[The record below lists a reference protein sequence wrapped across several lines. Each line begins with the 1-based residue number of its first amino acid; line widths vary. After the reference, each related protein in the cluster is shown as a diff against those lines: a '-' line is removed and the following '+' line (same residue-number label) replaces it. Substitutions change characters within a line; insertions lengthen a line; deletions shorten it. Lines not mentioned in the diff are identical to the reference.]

1 MNAHELP
8 VTPTPTQV
16 VIIVIIIVTIVI
28 IVIIIFIIVII
39 IIIIVIII
47 VIIIIVIISHRLSPR
62 RAEIVFT
69 RCCNV
74 GILTCHEF
82 CQMHSKWS
90 PVTLFCDW
98 MTLRLQAL
106 YANIPLL
113 EHSCINNQQST
124 INNQQST
131 LNNQLLAGFVRKHL
145 SAGALVY
152 QQCKQTF

>member
-90 PVTLFCDW
+90 PV